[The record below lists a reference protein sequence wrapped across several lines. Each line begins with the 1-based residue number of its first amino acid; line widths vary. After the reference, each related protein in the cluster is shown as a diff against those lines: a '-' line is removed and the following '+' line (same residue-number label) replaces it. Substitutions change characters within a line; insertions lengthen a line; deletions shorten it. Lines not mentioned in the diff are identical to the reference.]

1 MATRKTR
8 EKATRWQR
16 VTNERRRGKRRTKIY
31 GSSEKIFRGNSIY
44 IYIYIFDVL
53 FHFDAGSNI
62 LIIVALEKMN
72 NRRNLTN
79 RSHLSFI
86 LVKIFI

>member
-1 MATRKTR
+1 MNADEEKGERKYMDHR
-8 EKATRWQR
+8 KKYF
-16 VTNERRRGKRRTKIY
+16 ERTL
-31 GSSEKIFRGNSIY
+31 
-44 IYIYIFDVL
+44 YIYIFDVL

-79 RSHLSFI
+79 LSFI